1 MIFIFIG
8 YEQKHEICN
17 LPWQWEDRLLSYY
30 PEIYPVEGRMKRV
43 RWMEERRR
51 EMEGKWMED
60 KTKINDV
67 NFSEK
72 K

>member
-1 MIFIFIG
+1 
-8 YEQKHEICN
+8 
-17 LPWQWEDRLLSYY
+17 
-30 PEIYPVEGRMKRV
+30 VEGRMKRV
-43 RWMEERRR
+43 RRMEERRR

-67 NFSEK
+67 NFLEK